1 MNRRN
6 YFGIGISKNQIAEVN
21 RHSDPTRLD
30 KLSGEPLY
38 VAKVML
44 PSSEFRNKS
53 IDFGTDQNGID
64 RNKRGAYINVPASFI
79 RDDRKQPEEK
89 KYFYLNPERTYQV
102 HFFGKAIEGKMLEDG
117 RQVYDKPES
126 VMLNASDLKT
136 AFSFDREKINELN
149 QNSNRNNDIPKTN
162 EQVKTEKNSPDLKR

>member
-1 MNRRN
+1 MSRRN
-6 YFGIGISKNQIAEVN
+6 YIGIGISKNQIAEVN

-64 RNKRGAYINVPASFI
+64 RNTRGAYINVPKSFI
-79 RDDRKQPEEK
+79 RDDKKQPEER

-102 HFFGKAIEGKMLEDG
+102 HFFGKAIEGQYLEDG

-126 VMLNASDLKT
+126 VMLKASELKT
-136 AFSFDREKINELN
+136 AFSFDRDKINELK
-149 QNSNRNNDIPKTN
+149 QNINKNKDIPKKN
-162 EQVKTEKNSPDLKR
+162 EHVKTEKNSPDLTR

>member
-6 YFGIGISKNQIAEVN
+6 YIGIGISKNQIAEVN

-79 RDDRKQPEEK
+79 RDDRKQPEER
-89 KYFYLNPERTYQV
+89 KYFYLNPERTLV
-102 HFFGKAIEGKMLEDG
+102 L
-117 RQVYDKPES
+117 V
-126 VMLNASDLKT
+126 
-136 AFSFDREKINELN
+136 
-149 QNSNRNNDIPKTN
+149 
-162 EQVKTEKNSPDLKR
+162 